1 MTHDSRF
8 TTKMQLD
15 ILTPEKKIYSGEA
28 SSVSLPGTEGRF
40 QVLNHH
46 APLIS
51 SLKAGVLK
59 YKTASGEIVLN
70 TKEGF
75 VEVLKNKV
83 TVLVEGVE

>member
-1 MTHDSRF
+1 
-8 TTKMQLD
+8 MQLD

-28 SSVSLPGTEGRF
+28 TSVSLPGTEGHF

-51 SLKAGVLK
+51 SLKAGVIK
-59 YKTASGEIVLN
+59 YSTSSGETKLN
-70 TKEGF
+70 AKEGF

-83 TVLVEGVE
+83 TVLIEGVETIV

>member
-1 MTHDSRF
+1 
-8 TTKMQLD
+8 MQLD

-28 SSVSLPGTEGRF
+28 DAVSFPGTAGAF

-51 SLKAGVLK
+51 SLKEGDIKVRNKKEEVLFHVK
-59 YKTASGEIVLN
+59 S
-70 TKEGF
+70 GF

>member
-1 MTHDSRF
+1 
-8 TTKMQLD
+8 MQLD

-28 SSVSLPGTEGRF
+28 SSVSLPGTEGHF

-51 SLKAGVLK
+51 SLKAGVIK
-59 YKTASGEIVLN
+59 FKTSSGETRV
-70 TKEGF
+70 TAQSGF

-83 TVLVEGVE
+83 TVLVEGVEA